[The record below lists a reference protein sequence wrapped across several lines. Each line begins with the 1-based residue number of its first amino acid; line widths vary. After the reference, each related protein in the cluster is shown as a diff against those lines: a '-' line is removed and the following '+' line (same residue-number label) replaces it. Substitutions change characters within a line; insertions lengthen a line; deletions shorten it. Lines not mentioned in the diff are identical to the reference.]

1 MSSESTHHPHPSP
14 PLSLRSCVRRTT
26 KDDEDA
32 LRSLESFAC
41 LGGRLSRCT
50 YEATLRAL
58 ARGTFFFSSVKN
70 EPPRNT
76 MAQSHGG
83 ALTQLIALGAADKY
97 LSQNPSITFFRFRY
111 NRYTNFAMEAIEQP
125 FNTMVTFGQDCSL
138 TFNRTGDLLYWTYVV
153 ITLPGIYGCDRS
165 SREGGSKLYGPSLPP
180 CGSCHP
186 ERGYPDICAAGGGI
200 AFPGLPPNC
209 DACGDQ
215 SNDGGASNSHY
226 PEDQTPPFAHWTNAI
241 GQWLIRRSSIVI
253 GGQVIDTLYADYLYM
268 WEELSGKPG
277 KRLMEMVGKDTS
289 LQNLIEDSRTTR
301 RLYVPLPFWFT
312 QTSGN
317 ALPVVSLQFHGIQ
330 LHVCFQEL
338 ATCIQTSCTSPNN
351 RVTVLRC
358 GNDAP
363 VIDTDLKANVE
374 STYVYLDI
382 DERDRFAT
390 GSFEQLI
397 CQLQSYTMTTRV
409 QQVQMALNFNHPI
422 IELIWAVRRVCQ
434 ANANNNFCY
443 SGRGCL
449 DPIKTVQLKLNNLPR
464 FPEKEGRYFRLVQ
477 PWQYHTNI
485 PDSHIYCY
493 SFALHPEEA
502 QPSGSCNFSRID
514 NIELTLTMQDN
525 LSMTE
530 PGGSMP
536 GCNIGHNSGDFQCI
550 VYGRNWNVLRFREG
564 LGGIAFSN

>member
-1 MSSESTHHPHPSP
+1 MSHS
-14 PLSLRSCVRRTT
+14 
-26 KDDEDA
+26 
-32 LRSLESFAC
+32 
-41 LGGRLSRCT
+41 G
-50 YEATLRAL
+50 
-58 ARGTFFFSSVKN
+58 
-70 EPPRNT
+70 
-76 MAQSHGG
+76 GG
-83 ALTQLIALGAADKY
+83 ALTELIALGAADKY
-97 LSQNPSITFFRFRY
+97 LSQNPAITFFRFRY

-153 ITLPGIYGCDRS
+153 ITLPGIYGCDAS
-165 SREGGSKLYGPSLPP
+165 SCGNQKAPPPPGGGPSQ
-180 CGSCHP
+180 
-186 ERGYPDICAAGGGI
+186 GYPGICSTGGG
-200 AFPGLPPNC
+200 FSYPGLTSKHYCNP
-209 DACGDQ
+209 CGDQ
-215 SNDGGASNSHY
+215 PNEAHQAYGADDDSCRY
-226 PEDQTPPFAHWTNAI
+226 PDDQTPPFAYWTNAI
-241 GQWLIRRSSIVI
+241 GQWLVRRSSLVI
-253 GGQVIDTLYADYLYM
+253 GGQVIDTLYADFLYM

-289 LQNLIEDSRTTR
+289 LQNLIEDSMTTR

-330 LHVCFQEL
+330 LHVCFQDL
-338 ATCIQTSCTSPNN
+338 STCIQTSSTSDQPGGPNN
-351 RVTVLRC
+351 VTVLRC
-358 GNDAP
+358 DTRAP
-363 VIDTDLKANVE
+363 VADTDLKANVE

-397 CQLQSYTMTTRV
+397 CQVQAYTVTTRV
-409 QQVQMALNFNHPI
+409 QQVQMSLNFNHPI
-422 IELIWAVRRVCQ
+422 IELLWAVRRVCQ
-434 ANANNNFCY
+434 ANVNNNFCY

-449 DPIKTVQLKLNNLPR
+449 DPIRTVQLKLNNLPR

-485 PDSHIYCY
+485 PDSHVYCY

-525 LSMTE
+525 LSVVST
-530 PGGSMP
+530 GNMP
-536 GCNIGHNSGDFQCI
+536 GCNLIQNNGDFQCI

>member
-1 MSSESTHHPHPSP
+1 MS
-14 PLSLRSCVRRTT
+14 CQ
-26 KDDEDA
+26 A
-32 LRSLESFAC
+32 LGAS
-41 LGGRLSRCT
+41 
-50 YEATLRAL
+50 
-58 ARGTFFFSSVKN
+58 
-70 EPPRNT
+70 
-76 MAQSHGG
+76 QGG

-153 ITLPGIYGCDRS
+153 ITLPPIYGCDS
-165 SREGGSKLYGPSLPP
+165 STGPGTGYPPP
-180 CGSCHP
+180 CGP
-186 ERGYPDICAAGGGI
+186 RGFIPPANPQVCSTGGGYVY
-200 AFPGLPPNC
+200 PGVSPNNYC
-209 DACGDQ
+209 DPCGDRPAETA
-215 SNDGGASNSHY
+215 GVGACCQY
-226 PEDQTPPFAHWTNAI
+226 PEDIKAPWAHWTNAI
-241 GQWLIRRSSIVI
+241 GQWLVRRSSLVI
-253 GGQVIDTLYADYLYM
+253 GGQVIDTLYCDYLYM

-277 KRLMEMVGKDTS
+277 KRLMEMIGKDIS
-289 LQNLIEDSRTTR
+289 LANLVDESMMQR

-338 ATCIQTSCTSPNN
+338 STCIQTSCSVNQAGAPNTN
-351 RVTVLRC
+351 VVVVRC
-358 GNDAP
+358 
-363 VIDTDLKANVE
+363 DTKTPLTDVDLKANIE
-374 STYVYLDI
+374 STYIYLDI

-397 CQLQSYTMTTRV
+397 CQLQAYTVVTRV

-434 ANANNNFCY
+434 SNVNNNFCY
-443 SGRGCL
+443 TGKDCL
-449 DPIKTVQLKLNNLPR
+449 DPVKMVSLKLNNLPR
-464 FPEKEGRYFRLVQ
+464 FPDKEGRYFRLVQ

-485 PDSHIYCY
+485 PENCIYSY

-514 NIELTLTMQDN
+514 NIELTLTMQDGLTQVDNPVVNCNVPN
-525 LSMTE
+525 LV
-530 PGGSMP
+530 P
-536 GCNIGHNSGDFQCI
+536 GCCGDFQVI
-550 VYGRNWNVLRFREG
+550 VFGRNWNVLRFREG